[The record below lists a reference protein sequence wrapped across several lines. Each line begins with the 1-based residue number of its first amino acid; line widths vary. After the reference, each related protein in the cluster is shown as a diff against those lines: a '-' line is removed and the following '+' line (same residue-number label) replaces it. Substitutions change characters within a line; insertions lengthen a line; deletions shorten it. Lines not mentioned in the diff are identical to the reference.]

1 MPGPVSS
8 IVRRYAQRLRY
19 PRLLLLTAAIFGI
32 DLVVPDMIPFVD
44 EILFGLGTVLLA
56 SLPRRRPAP
65 TAEQEGREPAVPS
78 PSDPPDQINPPGT

>member
-1 MPGPVSS
+1 MSGPISS
-8 IVRRYAQRLRY
+8 LVRRYAARLRY

-56 SLPRRRPAP
+56 SLPRRKPAP
-65 TAEQEGREPAVPS
+65 QVE
-78 PSDPPDQINPPGT
+78 PGTDERTNAQT